1 VSGALVLVEKVAVGA
16 HPISIASGDFDRDG
30 FPDLATANMEG
41 FTISILRGNGTSSFR
56 PHSEIFAGEG
66 PHYVAAA
73 DVNADGHL
81 DLVSPVTGNDC
92 VVVYFGD
99 GAGDFPR
106 REFLGV
112 GDNPNSLAV
121 GDFNSDGK
129 PDVVTANSLS
139 SEISLLLNVTPDPD
153 PRGY

>member
-1 VSGALVLVEKVAVGA
+1 
-16 HPISIASGDFDRDG
+16 
-30 FPDLATANMEG
+30 
-41 FTISILRGNGTSSFR
+41 
-56 PHSEIFAGEG
+56 
-66 PHYVAAA
+66 
-73 DVNADGHL
+73 
-81 DLVSPVTGNDC
+81 
-92 VVVYFGD
+92 VVYFGD